1 MTYLK
6 ADQAKAKNEPVTSFS
21 PVTRCLMNMDA
32 ATKERTLLLSSLHSY
47 TFLHQLQ
54 LLKNNDYC
62 NLWGSKLGA
71 GKQAH
76 GLSFSDVD
84 CHNDTQHK
92 NIILSPAPG
101 AYYLYQSL

>member
-21 PVTRCLMNMDA
+21 PVTRCLNMDA
-32 ATKERTLLLSSLHSY
+32 ATKERTSLLSSLHSY
-47 TFLHQLQ
+47 TFLQ
-54 LLKNNDYC
+54 LLKNKDYC
-62 NLWGSKLGA
+62 NLWGNKLGA

-84 CHNDTQHK
+84 CHNDRQHQK
-92 NIILSPAPG
+92 IILSPAPG